1 MNRKIN
7 QSSFNFIKFCVHFL
21 LNRIQQQQRL
31 LVATE
36 DGVLY
41 VYNIDP
47 NEGGDLTLY
56 KQYSLED
63 GPGKEESIA
72 DGSRSSPRNIEGG
85 EHIHSLFLH

>member
-1 MNRKIN
+1 MYT
-7 QSSFNFIKFCVHFL
+7 FFD
-21 LNRIQQQQRL
+21 RIQQQQRL

-63 GPGKEESIA
+63 GPGKEECMA

-85 EHIHSLFLH
+85 KGVCYFTFLW

>member
-1 MNRKIN
+1 MY
-7 QSSFNFIKFCVHFL
+7 H
-21 LNRIQQQQRL
+21 RIQQQLRL

-36 DGVLY
+36 DGVLF

-63 GPGKEESIA
+63 GPGKEENVA
-72 DGSRSSPRNIEGG
+72 DCSRSSPRNIEGG
-85 EHIHSLFLH
+85 K

>member
-1 MNRKIN
+1 ML
-7 QSSFNFIKFCVHFL
+7 FL
-21 LNRIQQQQRL
+21 EFLFYRIQQQQRL

-56 KQYSLED
+56 KDYNLED
-63 GPGKEESIA
+63 GPGKDEIMS
-72 DGSRSSPRNIEGG
+72 DCNRSSPRNIEGG
-85 EHIHSLFLH
+85 KPFQFVYFHFSSLISQNFNCIE